1 MNRKLI
7 GVLTA
12 TACLLGSAGVAAA
25 VAAHNRPVDIRTDGS
40 DAALRCPGGMAR
52 LSHVL
57 DQNAP
62 IFPGDPVP
70 EITQWSSIPVEGFLL
85 ERMSI
90 GTHTGTHLSAP
101 GHFIEGATT
110 VDQLPASDFAWPAY
124 VIDVRARVAQDP
136 DFQLSATE
144 IRTYERAVGRIPHGA
159 LVILLTGFEDR
170 WPTQAY
176 SETAPGI
183 SAAAIEWLF
192 SARRIKG
199 VGSDTFGPDAT
210 SDTGFAASTAV
221 FSHGGVTIENMNGI
235 DQLHSRGDIVI
246 APTVRLVNGSGYQND
261 PLGCL
266 RSAVG
271 RDGDD

>member
-12 TACLLGSAGVAAA
+12 AACLLGSAGVAAA
-25 VAAHNRPVDIRTDGS
+25 VAVHNRPVDIRTDGS

-52 LSHVL
+52 LSLIL

-110 VDQLPASDFAWPAY
+110 VDQLPASNFAWPAY

-136 DFQLSATE
+136 DFQLSTTE
-144 IRTYERAVGRIPHGA
+144 IRAYERAVGRIPNGA
-159 LVILLTGFEDR
+159 LVILFTGFEDR
-170 WPTQAY
+170 WPTPAY

-235 DQLHSRGDIVI
+235 DQLHRRGDIVI

-266 RSAVG
+266 RSAAG
-271 RDGDD
+271 RDGNG